1 MIHLKPLTIDDI
13 QELLEDTVTPS
24 LCPIRSLAALIER
37 KTFGTPVYVH
47 QFLLKAETKGL
58 LWFEEDENDCG
69 WNWDVTTLDKNIE
82 VSESVLKD
90 MTKRINDLS
99 TEAKEVLEKAVC
111 IGENFDVRLLSLL
124 LNQKAAVTTS
134 ILWDFLKAGFIK
146 PIPFSESKG
155 PWKNTI
161 LDGLAATPEGAVIE
175 YKFAFDTVHKEIHD
189 SLSQTARGNNH
200 LKIARIMHSVAT
212 TKGLTG
218 CDIEIC
224 KHYNL
229 ARPLVSDGYELHL
242 IAALNLQAA
251 EHAMSEFDFDNAKEL
266 LETGAKIL
274 VSQGNPW
281 SSPDSLYF
289 NMNLQL
295 AKCMIVDGELD
306 EAKSLLKTMELHSKA
321 KSHIY
326 KVFYLQRHLDA
337 MFGDFKTVM
346 SEGLSNLSE
355 LGIKVPKTSEE
366 CQATVLS
373 LRKECQ
379 SILDEK
385 TVVGLMS
392 TPFIANEENDMI
404 QAIILIVSYAA
415 SLISNKYFFSCLISI
430 VSMVSH
436 YFWLI
441 SFTGMSPEFERRFRT
456 IVKCI
461 VDSVPMPPFL

>member
-1 MIHLKPLTIDDI
+1 M
-13 QELLEDTVTPS
+13 S
-24 LCPIRSLAALIER
+24 IRSLAALIER

-99 TEAKEVLEKAVC
+99 TEAKKCLKRLRPYNKYTVGFLEGW
-111 IGENFDVRLLSLL
+111 I
-124 LNQKAAVTTS
+124 
-134 ILWDFLKAGFIK
+134 IK

-175 YKFAFDTVHKEIHD
+175 YKEIHD

-295 AKCMIVDGELD
+295 AKYNG
-306 EAKSLLKTMELHSKA
+306 TTFKA

-430 VSMVSH
+430 GCHRSLKDGFGRSSSALWTAYPCLH
-436 YFWLI
+436 FYNP
-441 SFTGMSPEFERRFRT
+441 GGNG
-456 IVKCI
+456 
-461 VDSVPMPPFL
+461 VDS